1 MDDVTVS
8 GEELVHL
15 GRLALAGRSQDI
27 HLMLRRLASR
37 YRGRSPEFASA
48 LSELLQEAPTQSAPV
63 RSETMAAVPVDLDSR
78 LSLIRVEPSP
88 HVEITPIWGPSVQS
102 ALNGMVQERRATDA
116 LHAAG
121 LSPSRTALF
130 SGPPGVGK
138 TLSARWLAQQLN
150 KPLLILD
157 LSAVMSSF
165 LGRTGTNL
173 RHVMDYAKGVR
184 GVLLLDE
191 LDAVAKRRDDA
202 QEIGELKRLVTALLQ
217 EIDDWPDTGLL
228 LGATNH
234 PDLLDPA
241 AWRRFDIHVSFPLP
255 DQEQIARTIRT
266 FAGHAGTDFPDEFVD
281 ALTIV
286 FEGAS
291 FSDIE
296 REVLRAR
303 RASVLSDRS
312 VGTELIE
319 VAMPLA
325 ANLDRAK
332 KMVLADKL
340 NAAGVSQRKI
350 SAITGLSRDTLR
362 KHGIATDDV

>member
-1 MDDVTVS
+1 M
-8 GEELVHL
+8 
-15 GRLALAGRSQDI
+15 
-27 HLMLRRLASR
+27 MLRRLASR
-37 YRGRSPEFASA
+37 YRGQSPEFATA
-48 LSELLQEAPTQSAPV
+48 INELLKEAPTQSAPV

-78 LSLIRVEPSP
+78 LSLIRVDPSP
-88 HVEITPIWGPSVQS
+88 RADVTPIWNPAVHA
-102 ALNGMVQERRATDA
+102 ALTGIVQERQATDA
-116 LHAAG
+116 LRAAG

-138 TLSARWLAQQLN
+138 TLSARWLAQQLHR
-150 KPLLILD
+150 PLLILD

-202 QEIGELKRLVTALLQ
+202 HEIGELKRLVTALLQ

-241 AWRRFDIHVSFPLP
+241 AWRRFDLHVPFTLP
-255 DQEQIARTIRT
+255 DREQIARTIRM
-266 FAGHAGTDFPDEFVD
+266 FAGTAGADFPDEFVD
-281 ALTIV
+281 ALAIV
-286 FEGAS
+286 FEGSS

-296 REVLRAR
+296 REILRAR
-303 RASVLSDRS
+303 RASVLSGRRVSSELMEVITPLGARLDR
-312 VGTELIE
+312 GEKRLFAE
-319 VAMPLA
+319 KLHA
-325 ANLDRAK
+325 AN
-332 KMVLADKL
+332 
-340 NAAGVSQRKI
+340 VSQRKI

-362 KHGIATDDV
+362 KHGIATDEV